1 MILLLC
7 KMAQWMRSSLSLHGL
22 QFDSWSGGIPQATE
36 QLSPRAAAAESES
49 CSHGSRAPR
58 ARAPQQERT
67 PPQEA
72 RAPTARA
79 PQQERTPQ

>member
-36 QLSPRAAAAESES
+36 QLSPRAAAAEPVFYSLLTTARERLHTTTRQS
-49 CSHGSRAPR
+49 PR
-58 ARAPQQERT
+58 AAKIKLKLKKKGT
-67 PPQEA
+67 FFVY
-72 RAPTARA
+72 
-79 PQQERTPQ
+79 